1 MYPER
6 ILKALQRAQAYI
18 HAGHPAGA
26 LEDLEKV
33 VAKVPKGF
41 EGWLALGQAKGMLN
55 DHAGAEP
62 CFRKA
67 AAIQPKNPDGW
78 HNLGLSLSTQG
89 KLEQACAAFE
99 KAASVSAATHPVLVY
114 NLAACQLQL
123 DHYEEA
129 IRLLESLVA
138 TKDDGEIWTL
148 LGMAYQGAGQP
159 QKALDAYRHALER
172 GSSGYTLNLNLGTCH
187 YALNDYGNAAK
198 YAQLAV
204 DAKPGDD
211 AALYNL
217 GVAQFSAGHLQPA
230 LDAFS
235 RSNLPAARESHLLCL
250 NYVTPLDPLAVKAE
264 HEAFAR
270 RSFGN
275 SPVFAATVSRAEGA
289 PLRIGFLSGDFREHP
304 VAYFIE
310 GMLRQLDRSRFKVYL
325 YSTARNGD
333 AVTERFRAL
342 ADGWH
347 DVQGCDDS
355 ALAAKVAADGVHVMI
370 DLAGYT
376 DGGRL
381 AAFAR
386 RLAPVQATYLGYC
399 TTTGIQAMDYLLTDD
414 VLDPPGL
421 TESHYTERLLRLGP
435 VLATYTPPPLD
446 VKIGPLP
453 MLQNGYPTFASFAQL
468 RKISPDT
475 LDMWCAALRAVP
487 NARMLIM
494 SKGLHAPD
502 AAAELLDQFAER
514 GIEKSRLQFRGAGSM
529 TVFLEAHNAID
540 LILDSIPWNG
550 HTTTLH
556 ALWMGVPTVS
566 VRGRHHAGRFGE
578 MVLSAVQ
585 LHDWI
590 SDSAAVFAAKAAQ
603 MASDADYLKSLREHG
618 RDRLLQSA
626 LCDHAGLARRFEA
639 ACELMWSSRSRGHA
653 SALHV

>member
-67 AAIQPKNPDGW
+67 AVIQPKNPDGW
-78 HNLGLSLSTQG
+78 YNLGLSLSSQG

-99 KAASVSAATHPVLVY
+99 KAASVSPATHPALVY
-114 NLAACQLQL
+114 NLASCQLQL
-123 DHYEEA
+123 DHFDEA
-129 IRLLESLVA
+129 IRLFESLLA
-138 TKDDGEIWTL
+138 TKDDGEVWTL
-148 LGMAYQGAGQP
+148 LGMSYQGAGQP
-159 QKALDAYRHALER
+159 RNALDAYRHALER
-172 GSSGYTLNLNLGTCH
+172 GSGGYTLNLNLGTCH

-235 RSNLPAARESHLLCL
+235 RSNLPAARESRLLCL
-250 NYVTPLDPLAVKAE
+250 NYVTPLDPHALKAE

-270 RSFGN
+270 RCFG
-275 SPVFAATVSRAEGA
+275 SGPTSAPTASRAEGA
-289 PLRIGFLSGDFREHP
+289 PLHVGFLSGDFREHP

-310 GMLRQLDRSRFKVYL
+310 GMLRQMDRSRYRIYL

-333 AVTERFRAL
+333 VVTERFRAL

-347 DVQGCDDS
+347 DVQGCDNS

-376 DGGRL
+376 DGGRM

-386 RLAPVQATYLGYC
+386 RLAPVQAAYLGYC
-399 TTTGIQAMDYLLTDD
+399 TTTGVQAMDYLLTDD

-421 TESHYTERLLRLGP
+421 TESHYTERVLRLGP
-435 VLATYTPPPLD
+435 VFATYTPPPLD

-487 NARMLIM
+487 SAKMKIM
-494 SKGLHAPD
+494 CKGLDAPD
-502 AAAELLDQFAER
+502 TAAELLERFAQNGIDQ
-514 GIEKSRLQFRGAGSM
+514 SRLQLRGAGSM
-529 TVFLEAHNAID
+529 TEFLEAHNAID
-540 LILDSIPWNG
+540 LILDSVPWNG

-556 ALWMGVPTVS
+556 GLWMGVPTVS
-566 VRGRHHAGRFGE
+566 VRGQHHAGRFGE
-578 MVLSAVQ
+578 MVLNAVG
-585 LHDWI
+585 LNDWVV
-590 SDSAAVFAAKAAQ
+590 DSAARFHSRVAQLAGDSARLAA
-603 MASDADYLKSLREHG
+603 LRERG
-618 RDRLLQSA
+618 RDTLLQSP
-626 LCDHAGLARRFEA
+626 LCDHAGLAHRFEA
-639 ACELMWSSRSRGHA
+639 ACELMWSNHSSPHA
-653 SALHV
+653 PL